1 MTISKE
7 KSSVEP
13 EQLALAGFRYS
24 GQASGTDMVRC
35 DYCSGRLQRWEETDE
50 PLQEHARHYPDCPFL
65 HPLTQQHKNPQVSYL
80 SCFRIIFPFF
90 HGYLIL
96 KIAKKMVIFVNF
108 DEGTNNDET
117 EHEQHP
123 TIALKIV

>member
-1 MTISKE
+1 M

-65 HPLTQQHKNPQVSYL
+65 HPLTQQHKNPQVSNFTFEKRVIIVNL
-80 SCFRIIFPFF
+80 TKMLLGKSVIFCFRRLNLLKMLVRIASFLTLFF
-90 HGYLIL
+90 IE
-96 KIAKKMVIFVNF
+96 M
-108 DEGTNNDET
+108 
-117 EHEQHP
+117 
-123 TIALKIV
+123 TIGMS

>member
-1 MTISKE
+1 M

-65 HPLTQQHKNPQVSYL
+65 HPLTQQHKNPQVSYF
-80 SCFRIIFPFF
+80 SCFRIIFSFF
-90 HGYLIL
+90 SRVFNFENRE
-96 KIAKKMVIFVNF
+96 KMVVFVNF
-108 DEGTNNDET
+108 DEGANKDKT